1 MKRQIFKVDAQILDA
16 NGVFHV
22 LDGFPVTFDSRT
34 YATVGDDGIE
44 KAKLRA
50 RGKLYETAGTMCKND
65 TRQIQTVVLSAM
77 NGLQIEAMSFGA
89 IEDVPDVEEEQ

>member
-34 YATVGDDGIE
+34 YATVDDDGIE
-44 KAKLRA
+44 KANLRA
-50 RGKLYETAGTMCKND
+50 RGKLYETAGIMCKND
-65 TRQIQTVVLSAM
+65 TRQMQTVVLSAM
-77 NGLQIEAMSFGA
+77 NGLQIETFSFGEIA
-89 IEDVPDVEEEQ
+89 DVPDVEEQE